1 MPIKISYI
9 GFSWDPGFA
18 KGEVLAKFLLEG
30 DTITTNINETNVL
43 MIGSTLTP
51 DEYAL
56 VKKCKGLRVLF
67 LSEPISKLE
76 ACSLT
81 YELFKENKYNAVM
94 GCIRNNFE
102 NSWIKY
108 PLYKYVFS
116 YGEHT
121 FNDVNEYV
129 KKCNINDKKICF
141 MANRHDWGNTRV
153 PIYEKISQF
162 AFIDCPGKLL
172 NNCSNEEI
180 NKIGNVEYAKKYL
193 FNICSENFGTSHP
206 GYITEKLM
214 NASLGGAIPIYFGE
228 LDEIDEQIFNRDRIL
243 FLNDENTHEIAEKV
257 KRLIVN
263 RSNCEASI
271 LGSNCEASILGSNC
285 EASIQQIVESELDK
299 FYRQPVF
306 METAHEALMGM
317 DTRMMKL
324 FDLIRTIVN

>member
-51 DEYAL
+51 NEYAL

-81 YELFKENKYNAVM
+81 YELFEENKYNAVM

-116 YGEHT
+116 YGENT

-180 NKIGNVEYAKKYL
+180 NLIGNVEYAKKYL
-193 FNICSENFGTSHP
+193 FNICSENFISSSQP

-214 NASLGGAIPIYFGE
+214 NACLGGAIPIYFGE
-228 LDEIDEQIFNRDRIL
+228 LDDVDEKIFNRNRIL
-243 FLNDENTHEIAEKV
+243 FLNNENTNEIAEKV

-263 RSNCEASI
+263 RSNCE
-271 LGSNCEASILGSNC
+271 
-285 EASIQQIVESELDK
+285 Q

-306 METAHEALMGM
+306 METAYEAIMEM
-317 DTRMMKL
+317 DVTMMKL
-324 FDLIRTIVN
+324 FDVIRKIVH